1 MKKDNLNPHLM
12 IGDEITVVHV
22 DKSYGTMNTA
32 ERFKDYVV
40 TGVKYRQPENWEG
53 PDADTKYYEISPIGE
68 TQEQRLGR
76 MLAGGGM
83 VRRER
88 LYSTDSW
95 VLRKGF
101 LRGEH
106 LSEHTETKK
115 LNPQLMIG
123 DEILVVN
130 HGYERSNKGPELYRP
145 YQVVSIKQSN
155 NTQETYYGLYPLE
168 QTDDNLLASILDGG
182 GKPREILL
190 YQVDNWILRPGF
202 RRGELEEEP
211 NEIARTLSKAR
222 KHGVGT
228 RFPKAAIKA
237 NPQRFRK
244 YTRDKYLKEHN
255 QPGLNPTLEKG
266 DIIRVIDVDGEHA
279 RMPERF
285 GVYK

>member
-1 MKKDNLNPHLM
+1 M
-12 IGDEITVVHV
+12 IGDEVTVVHV
-22 DKSYGTMNTA
+22 DKSYDTMNTP

-53 PDADTKYYEISPIGE
+53 PDADTRYYEITPIGE

-88 LYSTDSW
+88 LYSTDS
-95 VLRKGF
+95 
-101 LRGEH
+101 
-106 LSEHTETKK
+106 
-115 LNPQLMIG
+115 
-123 DEILVVN
+123 
-130 HGYERSNKGPELYRP
+130 
-145 YQVVSIKQSN
+145 
-155 NTQETYYGLYPLE
+155 
-168 QTDDNLLASILDGG
+168 
-182 GKPREILL
+182 
-190 YQVDNWILRPGF
+190 WILRPGF

-244 YTRDKYLKEHN
+244 YTRDKYLKE
-255 QPGLNPTLEKG
+255 QTELSPALEKG

-279 RMPERF
+279 KMPERF
-285 GVYK
+285 GV

>member
-1 MKKDNLNPHLM
+1 MV
-12 IGDEITVVHV
+12 GDEVTVVHV
-22 DKSYGTMNTA
+22 DKSYGTLHTP
-32 ERFKDYVV
+32 ERFKDYIV
-40 TGVKYRQPENWEG
+40 TGIKHRQPENWES
-53 PDADTKYYEISPIGE
+53 PMVDTRYYEITPIGE

-88 LYSTDSW
+88 LYSTDGW

-106 LSEHTETKK
+106 LSEGTETKK

-145 YQVVSIKQSN
+145 YQVASIKQSKD
-155 NTQETYYGLYPLE
+155 TSQQAYYGLYPLE
-168 QTDDNLLASILDGG
+168 QTDGG

-244 YTRDKYLKEHN
+244 YTRDKYLKE
-255 QPGLNPTLEKG
+255 QTELSPALEKG
-266 DIIRVIDVDGEHA
+266 DIIRVIDVDGEQLSI
-279 RMPERF
+279 PETDYDLIF
-285 GVYK
+285 TINTKKFK